1 MGKEVLANWAG
12 RSQFSPFVLT
22 PPTPSPPSQISPPAL
37 TMAAHLAD
45 ALPLGRF
52 RVGSAGRTRR
62 PREVRGRAQRNSRNS
77 RTWRLDSC
85 IKRGCSRR
93 GSPKHPKP

>member
-12 RSQFSPFVLT
+12 RSQFSPFALT
-22 PPTPSPPSQISPPAL
+22 PHAQPTVTDFFPPAL

-85 IKRGCSRR
+85 IKRGRSRR